1 MLKKRT
7 IKSQLASCCVPQF
20 HVKEENTKIT
30 EKRRRKDAGQL
41 RSGPFKT
48 DKLELRGRG
57 MENIMTELRQ
67 FSLHGFSENNLRSTI
82 EESNVHGWNMKR
94 STVQPSVERKSNS
107 LMILENRTATA
118 TSPKKA
124 PDETAALSN
133 KLQFDIS
140 VCLPNASCAGEDLTK
155 DSETFISETDSKL
168 ESKPSD
174 VNSGKLS
181 SQEIIDDSKS
191 LTNITTVG
199 GDTNR
204 VSSSASI
211 SETAVELDNG
221 KPISKKKLRE
231 NNLSSNSCP
240 NLPKFTE
247 SSSNQR
253 SASTRCVHTPLTR
266 CVHTPLFLADD
277 IIELP
282 RGISPSKTLMEL
294 RQSFCENIRK
304 ETRQLEFD
312 LQELYLK
319 KQLHNR

>member
-1 MLKKRT
+1 MLKKKT
-7 IKSQLASCCVPQF
+7 IKSHLASCCVPQF
-20 HVKEENTKIT
+20 HVKKENTTIT

-41 RSGPFKT
+41 RSRPFKT

-57 MENIMTELRQ
+57 MENTMTDLRQ
-67 FSLHGFSENNLRSTI
+67 FSLHEFSEKNLRN
-82 EESNVHGWNMKR
+82 ESNVHGWNMKR
-94 STVQPSVERKSNS
+94 STMQPSVERKCNS
-107 LMILENRTATA
+107 LMILENRTATI

-124 PDETAALSN
+124 PDESAGLSN

-140 VCLPNASCAGEDLTK
+140 VCLPNASCAGEDPTE
-155 DSETFISETDSKL
+155 DFETFISETNSKL

-191 LTNITTVG
+191 LATTTTDG
-199 GDTNR
+199 GNTNR

-211 SETAVELDNG
+211 SETAVELNNG

-231 NNLSSNSCP
+231 NSLSSNSCP

-247 SSSNQR
+247 SSPNQR
-253 SASTRCVHTPLTR
+253 SASTR

-282 RGISPSKTLMEL
+282 RGVSPSKTLMEL